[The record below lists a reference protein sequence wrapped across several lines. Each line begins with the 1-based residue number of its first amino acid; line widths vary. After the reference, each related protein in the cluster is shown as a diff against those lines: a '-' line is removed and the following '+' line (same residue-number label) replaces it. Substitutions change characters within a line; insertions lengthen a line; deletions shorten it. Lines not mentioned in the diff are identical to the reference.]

1 MALPRILNNA
11 PLVTPV
17 PLDDPYYPYY
27 FTGTSMGTFVHDDQL
42 IFKFIGY
49 NPNAT
54 GDQDPY
60 TYDLG
65 YTISTPTPV
74 SPKPAFS
81 VIEPSTGGWLNGTL
95 SNIGADIVAY
105 SIVVRVYLLS
115 DPTVYFED
123 IFTFVLN
130 GTIDATITWLTPSNL
145 GTINNGA
152 ISDIFVSAQFSQDV
166 TDGMYE
172 LVAGSL
178 PPGLEVLSDGGIA
191 GRVEFQLQNYGTYT
205 FTIRAYSKQYPT
217 LITSTR
223 EFTLEVEYVA
233 PPDTPYDTIYM
244 KGLLSLV
251 DREKVDSLLTYISAE
266 QEVIRTNIYR
276 PTDDYFGVARDI
288 RYQHQYGIKSVSTTA
303 PGNPEYLYTEYYAAL
318 QRNFYWKNLTLG
330 TLQTAVAKDT
340 NGNIIY
346 EVVYSEIIDNLVNAD
361 GVSISK
367 EVAFPIP
374 INDTSGPY
382 WTSWTTIYTT
392 NTYYDTSPFAKAIM
406 SPIVNSTT
414 MILNNVDDLVVGM
427 QITGFPGVTIVNDVD
442 GTPPVLLSIHPAIRQ
457 ITLSVAQTIANKQ
470 QILFNTPISVSSTNS
485 DSNPSLYPNSL
496 DNMRLQLIDD
506 IGQVDTTE
514 LLPRWMTSQQSN
526 GSVLGYVPCWVLCY
540 TKPGMSTSVLG
551 TIDPVTGLY
560 TAGSINRYLAD
571 TDMTLNQISFTV
583 DRIEVDRSL
592 TYTWGELSFDSWP
605 TTGPS
610 ASVNNDSRDIFV
622 NFPKK
627 TILR

>member
-1 MALPRILNNA
+1 MLPPIILNND

-17 PLDDPYYPYY
+17 PLDDQYYPYY

-49 NPNAT
+49 NPNVA
-54 GDQDPY
+54 GYPGVDSY

-65 YTISTPTPV
+65 YTISTPTPLL
-74 SPKPAFS
+74 PKPAFS
-81 VIEPSTGGWLNGTL
+81 VIEPSIGGWLNGTL
-95 SNIGADIVAY
+95 SDIGADIIEY
-105 SIVVRVYLLS
+105 SIDVRVYLLS
-115 DPTVYFED
+115 DPTLYSD
-123 IFTFVLN
+123 YTFTFVLN
-130 GTIDATITWLTPSNL
+130 GTIDAAITWLTPSNL

-152 ISDIFVSAQFSQDV
+152 ISDISVSAQFSEDV
-166 TDGMYE
+166 ADGMYS
-172 LVAGSL
+172 LVAGEL
-178 PPGLEVLSDGGIA
+178 PEGLEVLSDGGIA

-205 FTIRAYSKQYPT
+205 FTIEAYSKEYPT
-217 LITSTR
+217 LITSQR

-244 KGLLSLV
+244 KGLLSLT
-251 DREKVDSLLTYISAE
+251 DRAKIDSLLTAISIFQAS
-266 QEVIRTNIYR
+266 NIYR
-276 PTDDYFGVARDI
+276 PSDDYFGVARDV

-318 QRNFYWKNLTLG
+318 QRNFYWKSLTLG

-346 EVVYSEIIDNLVNAD
+346 EVVYSEIIDNLVNSE

-414 MILNNVDDLVVGM
+414 MILNNLDDLVVGM
-427 QITGFPGVTIVNDVD
+427 QVTGFPGVTIVNDVD
-442 GTPPVLLSIHPAIRQ
+442 GTPPVLLSMIPATKQ
-457 ITLSVAQTIANKQ
+457 ITLSVPQTIANKQ
-470 QILFNTPISVSSTNS
+470 QILFNAPISTSSTNS
-485 DSNPSLYPNSL
+485 DTNPSLYPNSL

-540 TKPGMSTSVLG
+540 TKPGTSTSVL
-551 TIDPVTGLY
+551 DSVKE
-560 TAGSINRYLAD
+560 YLA
-571 TDMTLNQISFTV
+571 TIGLTLNQISFTV

-592 TYTWGELSFDSWP
+592 TYTWGESSFDQWP
-605 TTGPS
+605 TSGPS
-610 ASVNNDSRDIFV
+610 ASVDNDSKDVFI

>member
-1 MALPRILNNA
+1 MALPRILNND

-27 FTGTSMGTFVHDDQL
+27 FTGTSMGTFAHNDQL

-49 NPNAT
+49 NPDGT
-54 GDQDPY
+54 DPY
-60 TYDLG
+60 NDGITYSYSGTYASAFD
-65 YTISTPTPV
+65 T
-74 SPKPAFS
+74 SPAL
-81 VIEPSTGGWLNGTL
+81 VMNTTNGWINGKL
-95 SNIGADIVAY
+95 KNIG
-105 SIVVRVYLLS
+105 
-115 DPTVYFED
+115 PTVAQYTL
-123 IFTFVLN
+123 IVTVTTAGGTTVTSPPFTFTLV
-130 GTIDATITWLTPSNL
+130 GTIDPTITWLTSPNL

-152 ISDIFVSAQFSQDV
+152 ISDISVSAKFSQDV
-166 TDGMYE
+166 TDGMYR
-172 LVAGSL
+172 LAAGNL

-191 GRVEFQLQNYGTYT
+191 GRVEFQLLSYGAYT
-205 FTIRAYSKQYPT
+205 FTVEAYSKQYPT
-217 LITSTR
+217 LITSER
-223 EFTLEVEYVA
+223 EFTLVVIEKYKELPDD
-233 PPDTPYDTIYM
+233 PPYPYDTIYM
-244 KGLLSLV
+244 KGLLSLI
-251 DREKVDSLLTYISAE
+251 DRAKISGLLTDISISQAA
-266 QEVIRTNIYR
+266 NIYR
-276 PTDDYFGVARDI
+276 PSDDYFGVATDV

-346 EVVYSEIIDNLVNAD
+346 EVVYSEIIDNLVNSE
-361 GVSISK
+361 GISISK

-392 NTYYDTSPFAKAIM
+392 NTYYDTTPFAKAIM
-406 SPIVNSTT
+406 SSIVNSTT
-414 MILNNVDDLVVGM
+414 MILNNVDGLVIGM
-427 QITGFPGVTIVNDVD
+427 QVTGFPGVTIDNDVD
-442 GTPPVLLSIHPAIRQ
+442 GTPPVLLSVDTAINQ
-457 ITLSVAQTIANKQ
+457 ITLSVPQTIVNKQ
-470 QILFNTPISVSSTNS
+470 QILFNASISTSSTNS
-485 DSNPSLYPNSL
+485 DANPNLYPNSL

-506 IGQVDTTE
+506 IGQVDITE

-540 TKPGMSTSVLG
+540 TKPGTSAGVL
-551 TIDPVTGLY
+551 DSVKEYLAATGL
-560 TAGSINRYLAD
+560 
-571 TDMTLNQISFTV
+571 TLNQISFTV

-592 TYTWGELSFDSWP
+592 TYTWGEISIDQWP
-605 TTGPS
+605 TSGPS
-610 ASVNNDSRDIFV
+610 ASVGNDSRDVFI